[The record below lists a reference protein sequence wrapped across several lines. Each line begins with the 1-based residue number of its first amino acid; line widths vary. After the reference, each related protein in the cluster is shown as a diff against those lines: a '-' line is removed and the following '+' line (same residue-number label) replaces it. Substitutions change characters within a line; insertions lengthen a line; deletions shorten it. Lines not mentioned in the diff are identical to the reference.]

1 MLGNLQKPIW
11 IHTSIKSRKGIGP
24 TGACTSS
31 VLVPLLCYCVCSVTF
46 LFDDDSD
53 VVMVTESEGI
63 ICLSALRSSW
73 PYPLSSGVGSRGV
86 GNVTGS
92 VDLSD
97 SCFPFVKCVNM

>member
-1 MLGNLQKPIW
+1 MLGNLQKVIRT
-11 IHTSIKSRKGIGP
+11 HSSIKSRKGIGP

-31 VLVPLLCYCVCSVTF
+31 VLVPLLCYRVCLVIF
-46 LFDDDSD
+46 LFVDDSD
-53 VVMVTESEGI
+53 VVKVTTSEGI

-86 GNVTGS
+86 GEVTES

-97 SCFPFVKCVNM
+97 SCFPFVKCVIM